1 MHLLLRQQAAID
13 VVGDAD
19 PAGLGEGLGVFL
31 REQRAPH
38 AGRAAAAERPVAV
51 EPGRHLLEHGIDEYR
66 LEVLRGG
73 ARLGVVGD
81 GHRLLDCGGGKQVER
96 LEAGGGEGEVGCHH
110 ITSMSAWMAPAALIA
125 CRIAIRSR
133 GPMPSALSPST
144 SCCSD
149 TPSLTKASFLPSSCT
164 PIRVRGTT
172 CVVPP
177 REKALGWLTCGV
189 SEIVTV
195 RLPCATA
202 TIDTRTSRPITIM
215 PERSSITILAARSGS
230 ICNCSISVRSDTTL
244 PAYCFGTFTDTV
256 DWSSG
261 SAVLTPMK

>member
-1 MHLLLRQQAAID
+1 MALLLRQQAAID

-51 EPGRHLLEHGIDEYR
+51 EAGRHLLEHGIDEYR

-81 GHRLLDCGGGKQVER
+81 GHRLLDGGGGEQVER

-133 GPMPSALSPST
+133 GPMPSALSPSS

-149 TPSLTKASFLPSSCT
+149 TPSLTTASFLPSSCT
-164 PIRVRGTT
+164 PMRVRGTT
-172 CVVPP
+172 RVWP
-177 REKALGWLTCGV
+177 RENGNGWLTTGV

-202 TIDTRTSRPITIM
+202 IVDTRTSRPMTMM
-215 PERSSITILAARSGS
+215 PERSSMTTLAARSGS
-230 ICNCSISVRSDTTL
+230 TCNCSTSVSSATTL
-244 PAYCFGTFTDTV
+244 P
-256 DWSSG
+256 
-261 SAVLTPMK
+261 

>member
-73 ARLGVVGD
+73 TRLGVVGD
-81 GHRLLDCGGGKQVER
+81 GHRLLDGGGGEQVER
-96 LEAGGGEGEVGCHH
+96 LEAGGGEGEIGCHH

-144 SCCSD
+144 SCCSE
-149 TPSLTKASFLPSSCT
+149 TPSRTSASFLPSSCT
-164 PIRVRGTT
+164 PMRVRGTVT
-172 CVVPP
+172 VAPL
-177 REKALGWLTCGV
+177 RENGSGWLTCAV
-189 SEIVTV
+189 SVMVTV

-202 TIDTRTSRPITIM
+202 TIETRTSRPMTMM
-215 PERSSITILAARSGS
+215 PERSSITILAGRSGS
-230 ICNCSISVRSDTTL
+230 TCSCSISVNSEITL
-244 PAYCFGTFTDTV
+244 P
-256 DWSSG
+256 
-261 SAVLTPMK
+261 L